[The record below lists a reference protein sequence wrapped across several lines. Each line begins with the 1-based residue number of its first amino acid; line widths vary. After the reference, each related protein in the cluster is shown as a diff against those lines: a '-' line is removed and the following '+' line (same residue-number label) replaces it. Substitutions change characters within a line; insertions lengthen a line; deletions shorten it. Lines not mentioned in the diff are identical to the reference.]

1 MENERRQPA
10 RREPKARRR
19 GGGILRKVFF
29 VLGTLVLI
37 GICTAA
43 MIGVIFM
50 KYVDTTLTPTLQVNA
65 DDYTMK
71 LSSFIYYQDKETEE
85 WVEFQTVHGDE
96 NRILVTFD
104 QIPDA
109 LWQAV
114 VAIEDE
120 RFFTHNGVDWPRTI
134 KATLNMFGGSSSSFG
149 GSTITQQMLKNMTKD
164 NKPHVN
170 RKVREIFRALEFEKN
185 YTKEQI
191 LELYLNTIYLGKGCY
206 GVQTAAQFYF
216 GKDVSELDLAECAS
230 LVAITNNPSL
240 YGPMYDITFTR
251 EDGTTTTPREKNKER
266 QGWVLDKMAEVKGPV
281 TPADFDS
288 DPGTWD
294 TYITEEE
301 AAAAKA
307 EVLQFTDGSTEAK
320 DIVEKATGGVEVN
333 SWFTDQVI
341 RDVTAGLVA
350 EYGYTKEEAETKLYN
365 SGYHIYTTLDPE
377 IQKIAEGVY
386 LDRTN
391 LKSGSNPD
399 LTSRDGQIIR
409 SGITIMDP
417 YTGNIVATVGD
428 MGEKEGNLLWSYATD
443 KHQVGS
449 SMKPLTAYAPAIDSG
464 AVTPGSTFDDYPVE
478 LLNGNYWPKNSPQRY
493 RGFTTVASG
502 IQHSINTIAVQTL
515 MAGGVQEAYEFATEK
530 LMLDLEPEDMDRSP
544 LGMGGLHRGL
554 STVEM
559 AAAYACFA
567 NNGVYNSPKTYL
579 RVTKVDADGNETVV
593 LENEGESHVAMKE
606 TTAYLMTKMLTNA
619 VNAGTGTQAKF
630 NGMTIAGKT
639 GTTSDNYDRYFV
651 GYTPY
656 YVAAVWTGY
665 KSNARI
671 SYSGGNPAIT
681 LWKKVMQ
688 EIHAELPN
696 KSFARPTSGLETVT
710 LCADSGL
717 LATDACK
724 ADVRGVSRAVTVEIA
739 AGTAPTEK
747 CTLHTMVSYCSEG
760 KCLATESCPESS
772 VKQVSVLDHIRENYG
787 PNVKAEDDPYLLVS
801 MEKAIGL
808 QPTIEEDGSE
818 SYPEVIGCPVHAGLP
833 VDDPENPD
841 EPVDPFDPN
850 YNPPASGGEDGGGT
864 GNTPTEPTEPNE
876 PDPPSTESGGEEAGD
891 DWWNGFWNG
900 GQ

>member
-1 MENERRQPA
+1 MENERRQPT
-10 RREPKARRR
+10 RREPKTRRR
-19 GGGILRKVFF
+19 GGGAVRRIFF

-37 GICTAA
+37 GVCTSA
-43 MIGVIFM
+43 MLAGIFL
-50 KYVDTTLTPTLQVNA
+50 KYVETTLTPTLQVDA
-65 DDYTMK
+65 DDYTMN
-71 LSSFIYYQDKETEE
+71 LSSFIYYQDKETGE
-85 WVEFQTVHGDE
+85 WVEFQTVHGVE
-96 NRILVTFD
+96 NRIWVD
-104 QIPDA
+104 IEDVPDA

-114 VAIEDE
+114 VAIEDQ
-120 RFFTHNGVDWPRTI
+120 RFFQHNGVDWLRTI
-134 KATLNMFGGSSSSFG
+134 KATLNMFTNNDTFG

-164 NKPHVN
+164 DKPYVN

-185 YTKEQI
+185 YTKAEI
-191 LELYLNTIYLGKGCY
+191 LELYLNFIYLGGGCG
-206 GVQTAAQFYF
+206 GVQTAAEYYF
-216 GKDVSELDLAECAS
+216 GKDVSELDAAECAS
-230 LVAITNNPSL
+230 LIAITNNPSAYNPL
-240 YGPMYDITFTR
+240 RDVVFTSD
-251 EDGTTTTPREKNKER
+251 DGTTTTPRKLNKKR
-266 QGWVLDKMAEVKGPV
+266 QENVLKKMSEVKGPA
-281 TPADFDS
+281 TLEDITS
-288 DPGTWD
+288 DPDTWD
-294 TYITEEE
+294 YYLTEEE
-301 AAAAKA
+301 KDAAQK
-307 EVLQFTDGSTEAK
+307 EILQFTDGTTSAD
-320 DIVEKATGGVEVN
+320 DIVEKATGGIEVN

-341 RDVTAGLVA
+341 RDVTADLVA
-350 EYGYTKEEAETKLYN
+350 EYGYTTEEAEARLYN
-365 SGYHIYTTLDPE
+365 SGYHIYTTLDPD
-377 IQKIAEGVY
+377 IQAIAERVY
-386 LDRTN
+386 LDRGN
-391 LKSGSNPD
+391 LNN
-399 LTSRDGQIIR
+399 LTSRDGQPIR
-409 SGITIMDP
+409 SGITVMDP

-428 MGEKEGNLLWSYATD
+428 MGEKDGNLLWSYATD

-478 LLNGNYWPKNSPQRY
+478 LLNDNYWPKNSNQKY
-493 RGFTTVASG
+493 RGFTSVTYG

-559 AAAYACFA
+559 AAAYSCFV
-567 NNGVYNSPKTYL
+567 NSGIYNSPKTYL
-579 RVTKVDADGNETVV
+579 RVTKVDADGSETVV

-688 EIHAELPN
+688 EVHADLPN
-696 KSFARPTSGLETVT
+696 KSFTRPASGLENVT

-717 LATDACK
+717 LATEACQ
-724 ADVRGVSRAVTVEIA
+724 ADVRGSRTVTVEIA

-747 CTLHTMVSYCSEG
+747 CTLHTMVNYCSDG

-772 VKQVSVLDHIRENYG
+772 VKQVAVLDHVREDYG
-787 PNVKAEDDPYLLVS
+787 PSVKAEDDAYLLVS
-801 MEKAIGL
+801 MERAIGL
-808 QPTIEEDGSE
+808 APTIGEDGSE

-833 VDDPENPD
+833 VTDPEDPDDPLADPSD
-841 EPVDPFDPN
+841 EN
-850 YNPPASGGEDGGGT
+850 YNPPVPGEEGEGGGT
-864 GNTPTEPTEPNE
+864 GGGPAAPGE
-876 PDPPSTESGGEEAGD
+876 PDEPEDPSGGFGD
-891 DWWNGFWNG
+891 DGGDWWSGFWNND
-900 GQ
+900 Q